1 VSQAAYSIFIDTQ
14 RSKTIMGMKEK
25 RLASAKKKAGKQ
37 RWTKAEWKVSY
48 QLPRRI
54 VRKQAIFEGKS
65 MT

>member
-1 VSQAAYSIFIDTQ
+1 
-14 RSKTIMGMKEK
+14 MGMKER

-37 RWTKAEWKVSY
+37 RWTKAEWKVSF